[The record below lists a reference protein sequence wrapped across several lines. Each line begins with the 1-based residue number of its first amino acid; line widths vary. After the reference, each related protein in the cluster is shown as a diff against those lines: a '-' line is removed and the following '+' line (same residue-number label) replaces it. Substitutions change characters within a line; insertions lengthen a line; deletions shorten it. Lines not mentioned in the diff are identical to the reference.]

1 MSRKRLLIQSAF
13 LSGGSIFVAM
23 AAMLVVGKLV
33 TTLPP
38 MAVGLFVLLL
48 LWSDFFNIASSF
60 GLTVALPKLVAAAP
74 EEEKAR
80 LTHDVLGVQT
90 VLLLVV
96 ALLVMAFYVAL
107 PLQAVLIN
115 KPDVAVFMEVLW
127 LLPLLFIGGALR
139 DMLMAMLAGL
149 GRYAG
154 RAGGIIVAALAQV
167 LLILVLVLVR
177 QATLTSITLA
187 TAASYALAAAWLYAL
202 LPEKRVPRLSITQY
216 RSAVAFS
223 WPLHA
228 NSLLT
233 FVYQRF
239 DTMLVT
245 AMLGISAA
253 AVYDMAKRIP
263 ALLSR
268 VLGAFLVPFLPN
280 VAELIAQE
288 DRERA
293 RHLLNRAL
301 ILTSCLGYLVTLA
314 TVVVQEPLLL
324 LLFNKD
330 YLAAAPVLGL
340 LLTATCLGVQAGIMG
355 QTLIALGRPKWVTVV
370 NIFVA
375 VLSIVL
381 NLLLLPHWGLFGA
394 GVAVLGAMIVSSG
407 AQAWLVH
414 REGLSL
420 PVRDYLLL
428 QGLMALCLAL
438 STTDLI
444 PPYARLTGLALFVV
458 GVPFLSIV
466 GWQEVRGVVAA
477 LVPTRRAQS

>member
-13 LSGGSIFVAM
+13 LSGASIFVAM

-74 EEEKAR
+74 EEEKAC
-80 LTHDVLGVQT
+80 LTHDVLGVQA

-154 RAGGIIVAALAQV
+154 RAGGIVVAALAQV
-167 LLILVLVLVR
+167 LLILGLVLAR

-202 LPEKRVPRLSITQY
+202 LPEKRVPHLSITQY

-280 VAELIAQE
+280 VAELLAQE

-293 RHLLNRAL
+293 RRLLNRAL

-355 QTLIALGRPKWVTVV
+355 Q
-370 NIFVA
+370 
-375 VLSIVL
+375 
-381 NLLLLPHWGLFGA
+381 
-394 GVAVLGAMIVSSG
+394 
-407 AQAWLVH
+407 
-414 REGLSL
+414 
-420 PVRDYLLL
+420 
-428 QGLMALCLAL
+428 
-438 STTDLI
+438 
-444 PPYARLTGLALFVV
+444 
-458 GVPFLSIV
+458 
-466 GWQEVRGVVAA
+466 
-477 LVPTRRAQS
+477 